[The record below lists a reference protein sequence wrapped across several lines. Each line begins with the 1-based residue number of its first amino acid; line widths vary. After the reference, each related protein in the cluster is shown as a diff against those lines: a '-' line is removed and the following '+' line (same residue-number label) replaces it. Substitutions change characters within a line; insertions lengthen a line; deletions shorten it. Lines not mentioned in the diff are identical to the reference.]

1 MELPPSP
8 SFLPFFLSAKGVSRA
23 EKKIMKMEDDNDARR
38 KGGQRERERDK
49 SFKKKRA
56 SVWQYINMNF

>member
-38 KGGQRERERDK
+38 KGGQRERERETNLLRRNERVCGNI
-49 SFKKKRA
+49 S
-56 SVWQYINMNF
+56 I